1 MNDQQRDD
9 LEDSPS
15 IQPDKGSMPP
25 GMNDPG
31 NEDPGSLV
39 EVNVN
44 PDSERPGN
52 ENLPS
57 RNE

>member
-9 LEDSPS
+9 LDSPS

-39 EVNVN
+39 EVNVD

-52 ENLPS
+52 EDPRP